1 LLNEAIR
8 VTFGKSLFPEVLPVR
23 KILGSLLLL
32 VLLFA
37 ACAPRET
44 DYLRAVLQFAD
55 AQPTVLLVSLPDH
68 LNLVTVHPTLAG
80 PVETQ
85 LETTAVPLDLRELGP
100 LWADRMPRT
109 LNFFRDVR
117 FVASAPAGDLVR
129 RLATDPRRAGRP
141 GYRLLEPYRPAPP
154 ARDQLA
160 APPPA
165 EVDLDDPRAELCL
178 LRVEV
183 PVNHLPTPCWRALSP
198 ERIAENF
205 HADLLLLIGL
215 DHLTVFNTGERPKV
229 HYQMSAALVD
239 LRKPLLAASFAL
251 PLDGNR
257 VGGPGGVE
265 AALCKNIDELRAADW
280 QALRQM
286 LAPLGERYGYLLA
299 TQMGWIGEGRLA
311 EQAVLWQKE
320 NEQALQRLR
329 GE

>member
-1 LLNEAIR
+1 
-8 VTFGKSLFPEVLPVR
+8 VR
-23 KILGSLLLL
+23 KFIILFLPLL
-32 VLLFA
+32 LLFA
-37 ACAPRET
+37 ACVPRET

-55 AQPTVLLVSLPDH
+55 AQPTVLLLTLPDR

-80 PVETQ
+80 PAETQ
-85 LETTAVPLDLRELGP
+85 LETVTAALDLSELGP
-100 LWADRMPRT
+100 LWADRLPRT

-117 FVASAPAGDLVR
+117 FVASAPAGALVQ
-129 RLATDPRRAGRP
+129 RLAADPRRAGRS

-154 ARDQLA
+154 AREQLA

-165 EVDLDDPRAELCL
+165 EVDLDDPRAEQSL

-183 PVNHLPTPCWRALSP
+183 PVNHLPTPRWRAFSP
-198 ERIAENF
+198 QRIAEQF

-215 DHLTVFNTGERPKV
+215 DHVSVFNTGERPKV

-239 LRKPLLAASFAL
+239 LRRPLLAASFTL

-265 AALCKNIDELRAADW
+265 AALCKNIDELRADDW
-280 QALRQM
+280 RALRQM

-299 TQMGWIGEGRLA
+299 TQMGWIGESRLA

-329 GE
+329 GD

>member
-1 LLNEAIR
+1 
-8 VTFGKSLFPEVLPVR
+8 VR
-23 KILGSLLLL
+23 KFIIPFLPLL
-32 VLLFA
+32 LLFA
-37 ACAPRET
+37 ACAPQET

-55 AQPTVLLVSLPDH
+55 AQPTVLLLTLPDH

-80 PVETQ
+80 AAETQ
-85 LETTAVPLDLRELGP
+85 LETVAVPLDLRELGP
-100 LWADRMPRT
+100 LWADRLPRT

-117 FVASAPAGDLVR
+117 FVASAPADALAQ
-129 RLATDPRRAGRP
+129 RLAADPRRAGWP

-154 ARDQLA
+154 AREQLA

-165 EVDLDDPRAELCL
+165 EADLDDPHAEQCL

-183 PVNHLPTPCWRALSP
+183 PVNHLPTPYWRAFSP
-198 ERIAENF
+198 REIAEQF

-239 LRKPLLAASFAL
+239 LRRPLLAASFAL

-265 AALCKNIDELRAADW
+265 AALCKNIDELRADDW
-280 QALRQM
+280 RAIREM
-286 LAPLGERYGYLLA
+286 LVPLGERYGYLLA
-299 TQMGWIGEGRLA
+299 TQMGWIGESRLA

-329 GE
+329 GD